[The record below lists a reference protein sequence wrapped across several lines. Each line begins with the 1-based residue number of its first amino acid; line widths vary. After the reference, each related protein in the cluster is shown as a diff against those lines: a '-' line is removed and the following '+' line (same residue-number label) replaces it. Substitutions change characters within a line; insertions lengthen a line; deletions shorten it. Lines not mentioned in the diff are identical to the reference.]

1 MRPPPVPVAP
11 PRVNLLVPT
20 IDLDHFF
27 GGYIGKFNLARRLA
41 ERGARVRV
49 VTVDPTGPLPAGWRD
64 ELQGYDGLAG
74 VLERIELAFAREADT
89 LAASPEDAWIAT
101 TWWTAHVAHA
111 AARVTGRDRFLYLI
125 QEHETFTFPMGSL
138 AALADGS
145 YDLPH
150 AAVYSTELLR
160 GFHRERGIGVFSAG
174 TAEGDARSTSFDN
187 AITAVEPPSPGELR
201 DRRPRRLLFYARPE
215 PHAARNMFE
224 LGALALRRAAA
235 AGAFDGGWTLH
246 GIGTTGG
253 AHEVDLGGITL
264 AMRPRSAQAGYAGV
278 LREHDAGLALMYTP
292 HPSLVPLE
300 MASAGL
306 VTVTN
311 SFANKTPEA
320 MAAISP
326 NLRCAPPTID
336 GVADG
341 IAAATAA
348 AEDVAARIAGSRVNW
363 SRDWDA
369 SFSGAVMERIE
380 ALLG

>member
-1 MRPPPVPVAP
+1 
-11 PRVNLLVPT
+11 
-20 IDLDHFF
+20 
-27 GGYIGKFNLARRLA
+27 
-41 ERGARVRV
+41 
-49 VTVDPTGPLPAGWRD
+49 
-64 ELQGYDGLAG
+64 
-74 VLERIELAFAREADT
+74 
-89 LAASPEDAWIAT
+89 
-101 TWWTAHVAHA
+101 
-111 AARVTGRDRFLYLI
+111 
-125 QEHETFTFPMGSL
+125 
-138 AALADGS
+138 
-145 YDLPH
+145 
-150 AAVYSTELLR
+150 
-160 GFHRERGIGVFSAG
+160 
-174 TAEGDARSTSFDN
+174 
-187 AITAVEPPSPGELR
+187 
-201 DRRPRRLLFYARPE
+201 
-215 PHAARNMFE
+215 MFE

-235 AGAFDGGWTLH
+235 AGAFAGGWTLH

-326 NLRCAPPTID
+326 NLRLRAADDRRRGRRDRAPRPRRPRTSRR
-336 GVADG
+336 G
-341 IAAATAA
+341 
-348 AEDVAARIAGSRVNW
+348 IAGSRVRW

-369 SFSGAVMERIE
+369 SFSDAVMERIE